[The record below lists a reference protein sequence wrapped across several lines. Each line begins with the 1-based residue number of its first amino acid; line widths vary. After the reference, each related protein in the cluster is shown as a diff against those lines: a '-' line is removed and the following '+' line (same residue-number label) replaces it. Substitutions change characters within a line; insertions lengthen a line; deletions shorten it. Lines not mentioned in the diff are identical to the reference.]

1 MYNTKGC
8 NYILSDTNTPP
19 DFIESIKQSTNADWT
34 VLEKLTP
41 NKMPKWRRKLI
52 TYNLPF
58 ASCYVIVTRSMS
70 WRGNRCSVFCQLFS
84 TDIFS
89 IVKNCA

>member
-1 MYNTKGC
+1 MHNTKGC

-19 DFIESIKQSTNADWT
+19 DFIDSIKQSTNADWT
-34 VLEKLTP
+34 VLEKLPLTKCQSGVGNSSP
-41 NKMPKWRRKLI
+41 IYFPS
-52 TYNLPF
+52 